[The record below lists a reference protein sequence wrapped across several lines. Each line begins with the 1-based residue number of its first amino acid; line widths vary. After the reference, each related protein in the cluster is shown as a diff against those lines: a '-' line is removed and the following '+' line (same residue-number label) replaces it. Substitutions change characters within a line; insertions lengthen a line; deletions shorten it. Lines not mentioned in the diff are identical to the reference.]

1 MERFSERVK
10 RYVDLV
16 RQFKYQQTFNEFYDE
31 DLTRIHN
38 VGKWTLDAFDYKA
51 RIQSF
56 LDKAENR
63 KIEIK
68 NVIVNERM
76 QMSIIEYRYSLDHKE
91 KGHIEIGQVTVQKW
105 QDGRILFEKIYSTG
119 THVTEQ
125 SDVAKNAT
133 SIVRDKVAA

>member
-38 VGKWTLDAFDYKA
+38 VGKWTLDAFDYKE

-56 LDKAENR
+56 LDKSENR

-76 QMSIIEYRYSLDHKE
+76 QMSIIEYRYCLDHKE
-91 KGHIEIGQVTVQKW
+91 KGHLEIGQVTVQKW
-105 QDGRILFEKIYSTG
+105 QDGRILFEKLYSTG
-119 THVTEQ
+119 THITEH
-125 SDVAKNAT
+125 SAVVKNAN
-133 SIVRDKVAA
+133 SIASDKVAA